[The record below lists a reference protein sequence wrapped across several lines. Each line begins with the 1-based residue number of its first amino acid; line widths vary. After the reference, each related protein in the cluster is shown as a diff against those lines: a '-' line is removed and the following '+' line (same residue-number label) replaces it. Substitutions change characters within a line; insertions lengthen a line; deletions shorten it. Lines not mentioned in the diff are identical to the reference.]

1 MTKTRKNRKCDKAEL
16 KTIDTMYSKVFELLG
31 PMVVLHANGKTD
43 DIKKY
48 MMVLECLK
56 NALEYRSK
64 HVKEKNLKAAVKEKL
79 KNVLILIEHAK
90 KDFK

>member
-1 MTKTRKNRKCDKAEL
+1 MAKTRKNRKCDKAEL

-48 MMVLECLK
+48 KMQ
-56 NALEYRSK
+56 
-64 HVKEKNLKAAVKEKL
+64 NLNL
-79 KNVLILIEHAK
+79 
-90 KDFK
+90 